1 MSQTGPSPLAWPC
14 EHCCPATIFLVKR
27 QVARAPVTYH
37 VNEDC
42 VELQRELALDPRPLE
57 LEAHDWPE
65 TAYERIVRGSG
76 FRRCVTCAPADSVL
90 YPLGSPERPA

>member
-1 MSQTGPSPLAWPC
+1 MSRSGPPPDAWPC

-27 QVARAPVTYH
+27 EIARVPVMYH
-37 VNEDC
+37 VSEDC
-42 VELQRELALDPRPLE
+42 PELKRERNPRHPE

-65 TAYERIVRGSG
+65 ATYERIVWGSG
-76 FRRCVTCAPADSVL
+76 FRRCVVCGPTDSVL